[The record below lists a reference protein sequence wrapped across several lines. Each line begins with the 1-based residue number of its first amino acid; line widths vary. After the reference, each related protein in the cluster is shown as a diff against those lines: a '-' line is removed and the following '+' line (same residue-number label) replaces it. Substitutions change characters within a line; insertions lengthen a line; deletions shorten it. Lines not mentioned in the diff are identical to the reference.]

1 MSFKKYLT
9 RKLSIQKSRLTHI
22 LPTTHLP
29 HTKRLSQVFR
39 RHILYSADQL
49 PPKVDLR
56 PDMTPIKNQSSIGS
70 RYKILSKS
78 II

>member
-9 RKLSIQKSRLTHI
+9 RKLSVQKSRLTNI

-29 HTKRLSQVFR
+29 HTSRLSQVFR
-39 RHILYSADQL
+39 HHILYSVDQL

-56 PDMTPIKNQSSIGS
+56 PDMTPIENQSSIGS
-70 RYKILSKS
+70 R
-78 II
+78 